1 MVTSDVTKG
10 NTKLRLFADVYSMDE
25 PVAPVVIEPSVIEIG
40 SDQVAGQYTVVVKS
54 VSDVP
59 LTPKLVAG
67 PESDF
72 IIAFSGKAIKPGA
85 TTEITVRLT
94 NDYEPRI
101 IKKSFTFE
109 LDDAKRTRFTIPV
122 RTVKPTTNPL
132 QPSSPAARKTGGM

>member
-1 MVTSDVTKG
+1 MITSDITKG
-10 NTKLRLFADVYSMDE
+10 NTKLRLFADVYPMDE
-25 PVAPVVIEPSVIEIG
+25 PVAPVVIEPPVIEF
-40 SDQVAGQYTVVVKS
+40 DKDKVKGQHTITVKS

-67 PESDF
+67 PETDF
-72 IIAFSGKAIKPGA
+72 IIDHSGKPIKPGA
-85 TTEITVRLT
+85 ATGMTVRLAD
-94 NDYEPRI
+94 DYEPRI

-122 RTVKPTTNPL
+122 RTVKPKTNPL